1 MCSFKNICVP
11 WEGNGAKIWCLLTHI
26 NISLRF
32 QSSFQPALTTGTE
45 HVTCFPRR
53 GIVSLDLTEALF
65 KEVAVTPVSCHSTF
79 YLYMWEA
86 HWDILMAPPLLMT
99 SSPSSFI
106 FIFNCLRQ
114 HRKKKK
120 KPEITGPLCTRVRA
134 CACASACHRKCSLRE
149 SAQKRKMALS
159 GWGETE
165 KLAKH
170 GKEGS

>member
-53 GIVSLDLTEALF
+53 GIVSLNLTEALF

-106 FIFNCLRQ
+106 FIFNCKRQ
-114 HRKKKK
+114 LRKKKK
-120 KPEITGPLCTRVRA
+120 KKTGDNWAFVYA
-134 CACASACHRKCSLRE
+134 CARMRLCVSPEMQFERKRPEEENGFERLRRDWKAC
-149 SAQKRKMALS
+149 
-159 GWGETE
+159 
-165 KLAKH
+165 
-170 GKEGS
+170 